1 MKRVKI
7 AHFPGIALTIA
18 LISLLAYLLG
28 WSSLLAV
35 RTISISGTSE
45 SALIQ
50 SSIDASTPRITIGE
64 PLARVDVQ
72 SLRRRILLNQWVSS
86 ASIGRS
92 WLHGRLTV
100 AVHERTPVASYQ
112 SLDGTIRYFDAA
124 GLDFLSP
131 INYPAV
137 PNISLDNPSTAAK
150 EAVAILLTTL
160 HEKSPPLLENARSFS
175 VTSAGNGATNLRMK
189 VELSPTRTVTI
200 RWGDSIDIPLK
211 IAIYQKLLT
220 LKENTKA
227 RIFDLSDPLSPIT
240 K

>member
-35 RTISISGTSE
+35 KTISITGTSE

-50 SSIDASTPRITIGE
+50 SSIDASTPKISIGE

-86 ASIGRS
+86 AAIGRN
-92 WLHGRLTV
+92 WLHGELTV
-100 AVHERTPVASYQ
+100 AVHERVPVASYQ
-112 SLDGTIRYFDAA
+112 NPDGTTHYFDAA

-131 INYPAV
+131 INYPAL
-137 PNISLDNPSTAAK
+137 PNISLDNPSTSAK
-150 EAVAILLTTL
+150 ERVARLLTTL
-160 HEKSPPLLENARSFS
+160 HEKSSALLENARSFT
-175 VTSAGNGATNLRMK
+175 VTTSGNGATNLRMK
-189 VELSPTRTVTI
+189 VELSPTRTITI
-200 RWGDSIDIPLK
+200 RWGESIDIPLK
-211 IAIYQKLLT
+211 IAIYQKLAT
-220 LKENTKA
+220 LKENAKA
-227 RIFDLSDPLSPIT
+227 RLFDLSDPLSPIT

>member
-35 RTISISGTSE
+35 KTISITGTSE

-50 SSIDASTPRITIGE
+50 SSIDASTPKISIGE

-86 ASIGRS
+86 AAIDRN
-92 WLHGRLTV
+92 WLHGELTV
-100 AVHERTPVASYQ
+100 AVHERVPVASYQ
-112 SLDGTIRYFDAA
+112 APDGTTHYFEAS

-131 INYPAV
+131 IKYPAI
-137 PNISLDNPSTAAK
+137 PNISLNDPSTSAK
-150 EAVAILLTTL
+150 ERVARLLTTL
-160 HEKSPPLLENARSFS
+160 HDKSSALLENAQSFT
-175 VTSAGNGATNLRMK
+175 VTTAGNGAVTLGMK
-189 VELSPTRTVTI
+189 VEISPTRTVTI
-200 RWGDSIDIPLK
+200 RWGDGIDIPLK
-211 IAIYQKLLT
+211 IAIYQKLVT
-220 LKENTKA
+220 LKENAKA